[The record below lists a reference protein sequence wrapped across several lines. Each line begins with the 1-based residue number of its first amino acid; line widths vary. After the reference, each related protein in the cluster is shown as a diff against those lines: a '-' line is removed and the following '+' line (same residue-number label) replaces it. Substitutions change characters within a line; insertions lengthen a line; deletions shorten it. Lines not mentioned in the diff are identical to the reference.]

1 MVEKPEQRHVDLL
14 RDAVDVDGE
23 VDVRRGV
30 TLQLRARDVQRQHLL
45 AAGLDVGHLLEVQLQ
60 ENNNDIL

>member
-1 MVEKPEQRHVDLL
+1 M
-14 RDAVDVDGE
+14 DVDGE

-60 ENNNDIL
+60 ENNNDII